1 MQEKLKDILAHL
13 SQDIDQET
21 LLLYLQDQLTP
32 EKQHELEKQLMDN
45 PFASDAME
53 GLRQI
58 QDKKQIAY
66 MVEMLNRDLKKKTD
80 KRKKRREK
88 LKLPDQSQLYIT
100 ILILL
105 ILVVFCFLIIY
116 KMRGN

>member
-1 MQEKLKDILAHL
+1 MQEKLKDILSHL

-32 EKQHELEKQLMDN
+32 EKQHELEKQLVDN

-58 QDKKQIAY
+58 RDKKQIAY
-66 MVEMLNRDLKKKTD
+66 MVEMLNRDLKKKTE
-80 KRKKRREK
+80 KRKKQRDK
-88 LKLPDQSQLYIT
+88 LRLPDQSQLYIT

-105 ILVVFCFLIIY
+105 LLVVICFLIIY
-116 KMRGN
+116 KMKS